1 MAVRDPRDPD
11 PPSGSEGGP
20 GGSREPLG
28 GSQGSGA
35 PVHPGEP
42 HAPGGGPPSGSPL
55 DPDEPWE
62 LDRDVDP
69 AHPYRARQLAP
80 YRRDAGLHDS
90 GLTGRYPG
98 LRGSGSRDPRVH
110 SSGPGP
116 GAGADREPDR
126 TSMLNARIAIVATI
140 VVGQLWGLMVALNA
154 WLDHRMGQVLLL
166 LGFQV
171 LSFAVAVAVWQAAP
185 RDR

>member
-1 MAVRDPRDPD
+1 MPIRDPD
-11 PPSGSEGGP
+11 PPSGSQGGP
-20 GGSREPLG
+20 GASREPIG

-42 HAPGGGPPSGSPL
+42 HDPGGGPLAGSPL

-69 AHPYRARQLAP
+69 AHPYRGRQLAP

-90 GLTGRYPG
+90 GLSGRYPG

-110 SSGPGP
+110 ASGPGP
-116 GAGADREPDR
+116 GAGVDRDPDR

-140 VVGQLWGLMVALNA
+140 VVGQLWGLVVALNA

-185 RDR
+185 ADR

>member
-1 MAVRDPRDPD
+1 MATRDPG
-11 PPSGSEGGP
+11 PPGDSGPAGT
-20 GGSREPLG
+20 
-28 GSQGSGA
+28 

-42 HAPGGGPPSGSPL
+42 G
-55 DPDEPWE
+55 D

-110 SSGPGP
+110 ASGPGP
-116 GAGADREPDR
+116 GAGVDREPDR
-126 TSMLNARIAIVATI
+126 ASMLNARIAIVATI
-140 VVGQLWGLMVALNA
+140 VVGQLWALVVALNA
-154 WLDHRMGQVLLL
+154 WLDHRMSQVLLL

-171 LSFAVAVAVWQAAP
+171 LSFAVAVAVWLAAP

>member
-1 MAVRDPRDPD
+1 MATRDP
-11 PPSGSEGGP
+11 G
-20 GGSREPLG
+20 EP
-28 GSQGSGA
+28 QGSGA
-35 PVHPGEP
+35 PVHPGEER
-42 HAPGGGPPSGSPL
+42 
-55 DPDEPWE
+55 D

-98 LRGSGSRDPRVH
+98 LRGSGSRDPRIH
-110 SSGPGP
+110 APGPGP
-116 GAGADREPDR
+116 GAGVEREPDR
-126 TSMLNARIAIVATI
+126 AAMLNARIAIMATI

-154 WLDHRMGQVLLL
+154 WLDHHMGQVVLLL
-166 LGFQV
+166 VFQL
-171 LSFAVAVAVWQAAP
+171 LSFALAVAVWQAGP

>member
-1 MAVRDPRDPD
+1 MAVRDP
-11 PPSGSEGGP
+11 
-20 GGSREPLG
+20 
-28 GSQGSGA
+28 GA
-35 PVHPGEP
+35 
-42 HAPGGGPPSGSPL
+42 
-55 DPDEPWE
+55 PDEPRD

-90 GLTGRYPG
+90 GLRGRYPG

-110 SSGPGP
+110 SPGPGP

-126 TSMLNARIAIVATI
+126 ASMLNARIAIVATI

-154 WLDHRMGQVLLL
+154 WLDHRSGQVVLL
-166 LGFQV
+166 LGFQL
-171 LSFAVAVAVWQAAP
+171 LSFVAAVAVWLAGP

>member
-1 MAVRDPRDPD
+1 MATIDPGDPQAPG
-11 PPSGSEGGP
+11 PPTT
-20 GGSREPLG
+20 
-28 GSQGSGA
+28 GA

-42 HAPGGGPPSGSPL
+42 REPAPGARPGAPL
-55 DPDEPWE
+55 HPGEPRD

-98 LRGSGSRDPRVH
+98 LRGSGSRDPRVR
-110 SSGPGP
+110 STGPGP
-116 GAGADREPDR
+116 GAGADTEPER
-126 TSMLNARIAIVATI
+126 ASMLNARIAIVATI

-154 WLDHRMGQVLLL
+154 WLEHRTGQVLVL
-166 LGFQV
+166 LGFQL
-171 LSFAVAVAVWQAAP
+171 LSFAVAVAVWRAAP
-185 RDR
+185 HDR

>member
-1 MAVRDPRDPD
+1 MTTRDPGDPQGGPD
-11 PPSGSEGGP
+11 VGAPGGP
-20 GGSREPLG
+20 GAGRP
-28 GSQGSGA
+28 SGA

-42 HAPGGGPPSGSPL
+42 RDPASGAPLHPG
-55 DPDEPWE
+55 EPQNP
-62 LDRDVDP
+62 DRDVDP
-69 AHPYRARQLAP
+69 VHPYRARQLAP

-90 GLTGRYPG
+90 GLSGRYPG

-110 SSGPGP
+110 ASGPGP

-126 TSMLNARIAIVATI
+126 ASMLNARIAIVATI

-154 WLDHRMGQVLLL
+154 WFDHRAAQVWLL
-166 LGFQV
+166 LGFQL
-171 LSFAVAVAVWQAAP
+171 LSFAVAVAVWLAAP

>member
-1 MAVRDPRDPD
+1 MATIDPGD
-11 PPSGSEGGP
+11 
-20 GGSREPLG
+20 
-28 GSQGSGA
+28 SGA

-42 HAPGGGPPSGSPL
+42 REPAPSDRRGAPL
-55 DPDEPWE
+55 HPGEPRD

-98 LRGSGSRDPRVH
+98 LRGSGTRDPRVH
-110 SSGPGP
+110 ASGPGP
-116 GAGADREPDR
+116 GAGADTEPER

-140 VVGQLWGLMVALNA
+140 VVGQLWALMVALNA
-154 WLDHRMGQVLLL
+154 WLEHRDGQVLLL
-166 LGFQV
+166 LGFQL
-171 LSFAVAVAVWQAAP
+171 LSFAVAVAVWRAAP

>member
-1 MAVRDPRDPD
+1 MPPATRTSRGPRRPR
-11 PPSGSEGGP
+11 PPGRAARTRGRGSP
-20 GGSREPLG
+20 
-28 GSQGSGA
+28 GA
-35 PVHPGEP
+35 PRSPGEP
-42 HAPGGGPPSGSPL
+42 P
-55 DPDEPWE
+55 
-62 LDRDVDP
+62 DRDVDP

-98 LRGSGSRDPRVH
+98 LRGSGTRDPRVH
-110 SSGPGP
+110 ASGPGP
-116 GAGADREPDR
+116 AAGADREPDR
-126 TSMLNARIAIVATI
+126 ASMLNARIAIVATV

-154 WLDHRMGQVLLL
+154 WLDHDTGQVLLL

-171 LSFAVAVAVWQAAP
+171 LSFAVAAAVWLAAP

>member
-1 MAVRDPRDPD
+1 MPSHDPGPPD
-11 PPSGSEGGP
+11 APQPSGTPGP
-20 GGSREPLG
+20 GGAPPA
-28 GSQGSGA
+28 SGT

-42 HAPGGGPPSGSPL
+42 RDPGAGGAPWHPG
-55 DPDEPWE
+55 EPWE

-98 LRGSGSRDPRVH
+98 LRGSGTRDPRVH

-116 GAGADREPDR
+116 AAGADREPDR
-126 TSMLNARIAIVATI
+126 ASMLNARIALVATV

-154 WLDHRMGQVLLL
+154 WLDHRTGQVLLL
-166 LGFQV
+166 VGFQV
-171 LSFAVAVAVWQAAP
+171 LSFAVAAGVWLAAP

>member
-1 MAVRDPRDPD
+1 MAVRDPGDPR
-11 PPSGSEGGP
+11 PAGGP
-20 GGSREPLG
+20 SHPGEPRTQAGS
-28 GSQGSGA
+28 

-42 HAPGGGPPSGSPL
+42 TDL
-55 DPDEPWE
+55 D

-69 AHPYRARQLAP
+69 AHPYRARRLAP
-80 YRRDAGLHDS
+80 YRRDAGLYDS
-90 GLTGRYPG
+90 GLSGRYPG

-110 SSGPGP
+110 ASGPGP
-116 GAGADREPDR
+116 GAGADRDPDR
-126 TSMLNARIAIVATI
+126 TSMLNARIVIVATI

-154 WLDHRMGQVLLL
+154 WLDYRMGQVLLL

-171 LSFAVAVAVWQAAP
+171 LSFAVAVAVWLAAP

>member
-1 MAVRDPRDPD
+1 MATRDPGDPRPAGAPGAPAD
-11 PPSGSEGGP
+11 PGP
-20 GGSREPLG
+20 A
-28 GSQGSGA
+28 GA

-42 HAPGGGPPSGSPL
+42 R
-55 DPDEPWE
+55 D

-69 AHPYRARQLAP
+69 THPYRARQLAP

-110 SSGPGP
+110 SPGPGP
-116 GAGADREPDR
+116 AAGVDREPDR
-126 TSMLNARIAIVATI
+126 ASMLNARIAIVASI
-140 VVGQLWGLMVALNA
+140 VVGQLWALVVALNA
-154 WLDHRMGQVLLL
+154 WLEDRPGQVLLL
-166 LGFQV
+166 LGFQL
-171 LSFAVAVAVWQAAP
+171 LSLAVAVAVWLAAP

>member
-1 MAVRDPRDPD
+1 MAIRDPGEPRDPGAV
-11 PPSGSEGGP
+11 PAP
-20 GGSREPLG
+20 
-28 GSQGSGA
+28 GA
-35 PVHPGEP
+35 PPHPGEP
-42 HAPGGGPPSGSPL
+42 R
-55 DPDEPWE
+55 D

-90 GLTGRYPG
+90 GLDGRYPG
-98 LRGSGSRDPRVH
+98 LRGSGSRDPRVS

-116 GAGADREPDR
+116 GAGTDREPDR
-126 TSMLNARIAIVATI
+126 ASMLNARIAIVATI
-140 VVGQLWGLMVALNA
+140 VVGQLWALMVALNA
-154 WLDHRMGQVLLL
+154 WLDHRTGQVLML

-171 LSFAVAVAVWQAAP
+171 LSFALAVAVWLAGP